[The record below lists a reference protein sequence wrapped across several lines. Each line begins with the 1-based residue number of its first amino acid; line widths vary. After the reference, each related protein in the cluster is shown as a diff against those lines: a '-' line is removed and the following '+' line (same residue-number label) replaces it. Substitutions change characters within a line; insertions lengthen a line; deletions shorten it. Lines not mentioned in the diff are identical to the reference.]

1 MKRRATRVLPRRPF
15 DRSSTDPRCESP
27 SRRLEQRPDRP
38 IPCRAQ
44 LLRSSYLFP
53 DLSPNGHPSVL
64 LALRFNLGWRRL
76 PLNLIAVLE
85 CAEGLVWSDDYFIP
99 VVKTAL
105 DFNFLIAFDPGGDR
119 GEMPAAVLAE

>member
-1 MKRRATRVLPRRPF
+1 MRHRATRVLLRRPF
-15 DRSSTDPRCESP
+15 DRSSKGPRCESP
-27 SRRLEQRPDRP
+27 SHRPEQRPDRP

-64 LALRFNLGWRRL
+64 LALRLNLRGRRL

-85 CAEGLVWSDDYFIP
+85 SAEGLVWSDDYFIA
-99 VVKTAL
+99 VVKSTL
-105 DFNFLIAFDPGGDR
+105 DFDLLIPFD
-119 GEMPAAVLAE
+119 A